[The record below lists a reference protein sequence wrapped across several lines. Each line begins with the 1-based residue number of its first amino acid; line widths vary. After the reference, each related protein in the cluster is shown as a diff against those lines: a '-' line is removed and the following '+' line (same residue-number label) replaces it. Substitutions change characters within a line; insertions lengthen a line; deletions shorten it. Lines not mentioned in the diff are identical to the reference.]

1 MQEVSQR
8 DRGAD
13 NPQTGNIKDL
23 IKGYV
28 DNTVSRRQFLAG
40 LAGLGLSASA
50 ASSLA
55 KDFNP
60 FVTRSDDADPQPL
73 PEWARS
79 FHGTGGQLIVEQ
91 LKAAGVE
98 HLFIN
103 ASSGQGPVLD
113 ALVDESNMHIIKAV
127 EEGNLVGMAD
137 GYARASGKTPF
148 VMFARPGI
156 PNGMTMMFNA
166 WKDYIPMV
174 VLTDDVPVG
183 MLGQD
188 GFEAMDHMTS
198 MTQTM
203 TKWHW
208 NSGAIDKI
216 PEDLRRA
223 FKFASTRPSG
233 PVFLAVPNDLIAQRS
248 EAIIMDQAKFQVPMR
263 MAPDPAAIRQIA
275 KILLEARNPMILAG
289 DEIGYCDA
297 QKEVV
302 ELAELLGATVTKTLA
317 TTWSKPFPCVHP
329 LYMETYVPT
338 SRFPGKVD
346 VLLNLGSRMPL
357 AFGDKLQIESS
368 VKLIQIRLDSENL
381 ARVYPTDQAVIA
393 DIKLA
398 TAALIEE
405 VNRQTPSQS
414 RLERIAGERLQ
425 RARSHKEQRREV
437 LTEIA
442 KRRWHDAPL
451 SGERL
456 INELETLL
464 DKDSIIVSENDTYRY
479 HIDHYFRFGPE
490 DKDFFAN
497 AGFALGWG
505 LPAAF
510 GVKLALPD
518 KPVVSIVSD
527 GGFLFSGP
535 QPLWSYAR
543 HKAPI
548 IVIVMNNRSYNDERN
563 RILQLR
569 GRSYETGLDM
579 SCYLGDPDVN
589 YAQLAGGFGVEG
601 EVIEDADSIK
611 AAVQRAQSATQEG
624 RPYLLDVHVART
636 GSLANS
642 TWHPEYHI
650 SSLRNRQV

>member
-1 MQEVSQR
+1 MKE
-8 DRGAD
+8 
-13 NPQTGNIKDL
+13 L

-28 DNTVSRRQFLAG
+28 DNVLSRRQFLAG
-40 LAGLGLSASA
+40 LAGLGLSVSA
-50 ASSLA
+50 AASLA
-55 KDFNP
+55 KEFSP
-60 FVTRSDDADPQPL
+60 FLTRSDGSGPEPL

-79 FHGTGGQLIVEQ
+79 VQGTGGQLLVEQ
-91 LKAAGVE
+91 LKAAAVE

-113 ALVDESNMHIIKAV
+113 ALVDELDMHIIKAV
-127 EEGNLVGMAD
+127 QEGNLVAMAD

-148 VMFARPGI
+148 VMFARPGL

-174 VLTDDVPVG
+174 VFTDDVTVG

-208 NSGAIDKI
+208 SINSIAQI
-216 PEDLRRA
+216 PENLRRA
-223 FKFASTRPSG
+223 FKFASTRPSR
-233 PVFLAVPNDLIAQRS
+233 PVFLAVPEDLLRVRS
-248 EAIIMDQAKFQVPMR
+248 EATIMDQAKFLIPMQL
-263 MAPDPAAIRQIA
+263 APDPSAIRQIA
-275 KILLEARNPMILAG
+275 KILVQAENPMILTG
-289 DEIGYCDA
+289 DEIGYCHA
-297 QKEVV
+297 QEEVV
-302 ELAELLGATVTKTLA
+302 ELAELLGAPVTKTLA

-329 LYMETYVPT
+329 LYLETYMPI

-357 AFGDKLQIESS
+357 TFGNKLQIESS
-368 VKLIQIRLDSENL
+368 TKLIQIRLDPENI
-381 ARVYPTDQAVIA
+381 ARVYPTEQAVVA

-398 TAALIEE
+398 VIALIEE
-405 VNRQTPSQS
+405 VKRQAPSQ
-414 RLERIAGERLQ
+414 RGLKRIAGERLEK
-425 RARSHKEQRREV
+425 ARRYNMERKELLKQ
-437 LTEIA
+437 IA
-442 KRRWHDAPL
+442 EKRWNDAPL

-456 INELETLL
+456 ISELETLL
-464 DKDSIIVSENDTYRY
+464 AKDSMIVSENDTYRY
-479 HIDHYFRFGPE
+479 HIDHYFRFGPQ
-490 DKDFFAN
+490 DKGFFSN
-497 AGFALGWG
+497 AGYALGWG
-505 LPAAF
+505 LPAAL

-527 GGFLFSGP
+527 GSFLFSGP

-543 HKAPI
+543 YKAPVI
-548 IVIVMNNRSYNDERN
+548 IIVMNNRSYNDERN
-563 RILQLR
+563 RILQGR

-579 SCYLGDPDVN
+579 ACYLGDPDVN
-589 YAQLAGGFGVEG
+589 YAQLANGFGVEG
-601 EVIEDADSIK
+601 EVIEGAGAIK
-611 AAVQRAQSATQEG
+611 AAVQRAQTATKEG
-624 RPYLLDVHVART
+624 RPYLLDVHIART

-650 SSLRNRQV
+650 SSLRSREV